1 MVVNC
6 KSQCQTSAFVAF
18 LVLFFQWKVQRK
30 INQPDS
36 GRHFAIYLCIF
47 GVTFESVLRF
57 IIFRIRYLLLEGG
70 TYVDYIYNF
79 LSKKFTAR

>member
-18 LVLFFQWKVQRK
+18 LVLFFSMEVQCK

-57 IIFRIRYLLLEGG
+57 IIFRIRYLS
-70 TYVDYIYNF
+70 TFRRWYVRRLYM
-79 LSKKFTAR
+79 